1 MSLTRGGFGTIR
13 QHPPSAAET
22 TIAFAVSSTKTE
34 IAMGRQS
41 GRHLTVDKNQIL
53 VL

>member
-22 TIAFAVSSTKTE
+22 CERRRDAVFNKNGDRNGQTVWPP
-34 IAMGRQS
+34 MGC
-41 GRHLTVDKNQIL
+41 
-53 VL
+53 